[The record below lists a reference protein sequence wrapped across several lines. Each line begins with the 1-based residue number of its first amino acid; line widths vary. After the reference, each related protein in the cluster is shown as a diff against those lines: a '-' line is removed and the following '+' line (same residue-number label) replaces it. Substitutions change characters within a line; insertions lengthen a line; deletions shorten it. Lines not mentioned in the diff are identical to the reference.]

1 MILKMKTKKIFAAAL
16 CAVMSLA
23 AAAGCSPNAGENGTG
38 EQIEIRIGKWP
49 KQDTDPETYAIYQEY
64 VKKFAEI
71 RPDVTIIPDEM
82 DFDVNTFTPLAAGGQ
97 LPNMYRV
104 PFTEP
109 KNVIDAGYARDVDEI
124 MRERGYAE
132 KMNDDLLAI
141 VTGSDGKYYGVP
153 NNGYMMG
160 MWYNVN
166 LFEQAGLVNEDGT
179 IDYPTTWDEVVTTA
193 KTITEKTGQP
203 GFGFQCKDAE
213 AGWNLMNI
221 AWCYGVKFM
230 EQEEDGSYKAT
241 FASQEMVDTLQYLSD
256 LKWKYNVI
264 PSNVLL
270 SRGDLMRLFATDQ
283 LAMSICAEDW
293 LNSPVEQYGMDKSRI
308 GTSAMPSGPA
318 GCYAQTGGD
327 VWMFSKETTDEQVD
341 ALFDW
346 LDMIGDGP
354 ELSDDAK
361 ANIENEI
368 KSQSEDGKVIIE
380 PAFSVWKDEG
390 RNKEISELYAPYVN
404 TDERVQEPMM
414 NDNVQLHAEEPED
427 TQELYRTISECMQE
441 VLTNENVDIMALLTE
456 KQANFQRDFLD
467 K

>member
-1 MILKMKTKKIFAAAL
+1 MKKLKRFAL
-16 CAVMSLA
+16 VMCAVLSVT
-23 AAAGCSPNAGENGTG
+23 AAAGCGGETTTDTASDDK
-38 EQIEIRIGKWP
+38 IEIRIGKWP
-49 KQDTDPETYAIYQEY
+49 NKDTDPQTYEIYQGY
-64 VKKFAEI
+64 VEEFAKL

-82 DFDVNTFTPLAAGGQ
+82 DYDNNTFTPLAAAGQ
-97 LPNMYRV
+97 LPNMFRV

-109 KNVIDAGYARDVDEI
+109 GNVIDAGYVRDVDDI
-124 MRERGYAE
+124 MKERGYADM
-132 KMNDDLLAI
+132 MNEDLLEI

-166 LFEQAGLVNEDGT
+166 LFEQAGLVNDDGT
-179 IDYPTTWDEVVTTA
+179 IDYPETWDEVITTA
-193 KTITEKTGQP
+193 QIITEKTGQP

-221 AWCYGVKFM
+221 AWCYGVEFM
-230 EQEEDGSYKAT
+230 KKNDDGSYTAT
-241 FASQEMVDTLQYLSD
+241 FASQEMVDTLQYISD

-270 SRGDLMRLFATDQ
+270 SRGDLIRLFATDQ
-283 LAMSICAEDW
+283 VGMSICAEDW
-293 LNSPVEQYGMDKSRI
+293 LDGPVQQYGMDKSKI

-327 VWMFSKETTDEQVD
+327 VWMFSKDTTDEQVD

-354 ELSDDAK
+354 ELSDIAK
-361 ANIENEI
+361 RNIENEI
-368 KSQSEDGKVIIE
+368 KSEAEDGKVVIE
-380 PAFSVWKDEG
+380 PAFSVWKDET
-390 RNKEISELYAPYVN
+390 RNEETSALYAPYIN
-404 TDERVQEPMM
+404 TDEKVQQPMM
-414 NDNVQLHAEEPED
+414 NENVMLHAEEPAS
-427 TQELYRTISECMQE
+427 TQDLYRTISDCMQE
-441 VLTNENVDIMALLTE
+441 VLTNENVDIMALLQE